1 MGKAL
6 PLAERNS
13 LPLQGEGWGGGEEA
27 LTYPTHNVIPAQAG
41 IQGVKQATTPRLQ
54 RDADS
59 PGFPPARE

>member
-1 MGKAL
+1 MAA
-6 PLAERNS
+6 PSS
-13 LPLQGEGWGGGEEA
+13 LPLQGEGWGGGGEA

-41 IQGVKQATTPRLQ
+41 IQGVRQERAPRLL